1 MYRYGLP
8 IAFKAFGIPHGA
20 CHGTFSSNI
29 FINIPKTLVDAG
41 APNIEWSVTLPD
53 YVVSSLKSKFSGIV
67 IGYGNYFGLF
77 SCKDGLI
84 KDSSEVNEILQPI
97 RDAKY
102 ICLWRK

>member
-84 KDSSEVNEILQPI
+84 KDSSEVDEILQPI